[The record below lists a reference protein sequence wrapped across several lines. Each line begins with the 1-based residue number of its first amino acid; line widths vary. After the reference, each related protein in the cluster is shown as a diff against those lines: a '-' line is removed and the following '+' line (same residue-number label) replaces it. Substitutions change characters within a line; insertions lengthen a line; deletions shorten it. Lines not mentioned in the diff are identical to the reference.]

1 MVADPTPATP
11 EGTEGTEGTEA
22 TSPARTTLGLFDI
35 MCVVVGGIIGVGIFF
50 TPGLV
55 AKSVDNAWQVI
66 TAWTLGGVVA
76 IVGALLFAQLARL
89 VHGHGGIFVYIHDAF
104 GPVPAFLYGWCN
116 WLVIQS
122 GAIAVISL
130 IVVDNMDKVIGGPA
144 TGPGMRL
151 VFASTSILILTTI
164 NVLGVHLG
172 RGVQNTLTVIKTLA
186 VFALVALPLL
196 VAAPSVAEN
205 VAQQAPEAAKGWP
218 RAMAAAILPALFAYG
233 GWQHGSFLGGAARR
247 PARDVPL
254 GIVFG
259 VLIVVLAYITV
270 NLAFLDMLGFE
281 KASNSKAI
289 AVDSVKE
296 MLDPH
301 GYGQLGGRML
311 AAMIVISALG
321 VMNTILFA
329 PPYVLHAMAKR
340 RLFFTSAASLH
351 ARLGTPVL
359 AVLVQGL
366 WAVVLLLASYLY
378 YVWYQGQ
385 KHLDQLDQLV
395 SGVVFMDWLFFCLC
409 GIAVFKLRRAVGKT
423 GQEFGGV
430 VVAGVFTV
438 LAVGIT
444 AGGIWTRWEASGAG
458 LTIGAVGFLAYALMR
473 RMQSRPA

>member
-1 MVADPTPATP
+1 MSP
-11 EGTEGTEGTEA
+11 E
-22 TSPARTTLGLFDI
+22 PPPKTTLGLFDI
-35 MCVVVGGIIGVGIFF
+35 TCVVVGGIIGVGIFF

-55 AKSVDNAWQVI
+55 AKSVDNAYQVI
-66 TAWTLGGVVA
+66 TAWALGGAVA

-104 GPVPAFLYGWCN
+104 GPLPAFLYGWCN

-130 IVVDNMDKVIGGPA
+130 IVVDNLDRVVGGAA

-151 VFASTSILILTTI
+151 VLASSSILVLTLV

-196 VAAPSVAEN
+196 VAAPSASVTAE
-205 VAQQAPEAAKGWP
+205 VVHHAPGTERGWP

-233 GWQHGSFLGGAARR
+233 GWQHGSFLAGAARR

-259 VLIVVLAYITV
+259 VLVVVLAYVTV

-281 KASNSKAI
+281 KAGKSKAI
-289 AVDSVKE
+289 AVDSVKV

-301 GYGQLGGRML
+301 GYGHLGGRML
-311 AAMIVISALG
+311 AAMIVASALG

-329 PPYVLHAMAKR
+329 PPYVLHAMARR
-340 RLFFTSAASLH
+340 RLFFESAATLH

-378 YVWYQGQ
+378 YVWHGGLD
-385 KHLDQLDQLV
+385 HLDQLDQLV

-409 GIAVFKLRRAVGKT
+409 GVAVFRLRRAAGRT

-430 VVAGVFTV
+430 LIAGAFTI

-444 AGGIWTRWEASGAG
+444 VGGIWTRGEASGAG
-458 LTIGAVGFLAYALMR
+458 LTIAAVGLPAYAWMR
-473 RMQSRPA
+473 RRQS

>member
-11 EGTEGTEGTEA
+11 EGTEGTEA

-233 GWQHGSFLGGAARR
+233 GWQHGSFL
-247 PARDVPL
+247 
-254 GIVFG
+254 
-259 VLIVVLAYITV
+259 
-270 NLAFLDMLGFE
+270 
-281 KASNSKAI
+281 
-289 AVDSVKE
+289 
-296 MLDPH
+296 
-301 GYGQLGGRML
+301 
-311 AAMIVISALG
+311 
-321 VMNTILFA
+321 
-329 PPYVLHAMAKR
+329 
-340 RLFFTSAASLH
+340 
-351 ARLGTPVL
+351 
-359 AVLVQGL
+359 
-366 WAVVLLLASYLY
+366 
-378 YVWYQGQ
+378 
-385 KHLDQLDQLV
+385 
-395 SGVVFMDWLFFCLC
+395 
-409 GIAVFKLRRAVGKT
+409 
-423 GQEFGGV
+423 
-430 VVAGVFTV
+430 
-438 LAVGIT
+438 
-444 AGGIWTRWEASGAG
+444 
-458 LTIGAVGFLAYALMR
+458 
-473 RMQSRPA
+473 